1 VLRYVEQVSTLLI
14 ASILTKS
21 RGPWATVRATKSNQ
35 LGAGH
40 WRRMTSRSARLQCI
54 TQDQLVAGLQS
65 YVAAASACV
74 RRDPVSTQGDL
85 EQLKNLGA
93 VLAALEKMAA
103 RQREIAAEVIRSL
116 LVDHLVVAIRDQE
129 RVAKGKRRQAVA
141 TAKRKVRASQAGG
154 ATSAPESLPA
164 KLSQDWYA
172 HEYFF
177 ADPDPL
183 VAGLRLGY
191 WNYTLLTA
199 NIGDNLPLARARTLS
214 AEARRLR
221 TTNPSLKRSK
231 FRANAVAEVLVH
243 DLLDSPGYVASLLSR
258 SAMHLEAAMATAG
271 QTAVRRLRLRHPD
284 RGGAADL
291 VADAC
296 YFGAHRT
303 AEGSVN
309 PAGFQPSAE
318 PTTGAA
324 IEFLA
329 DCFGGGDAAI
339 LALASILNPQQ
350 RLWMAAALGGH

>member
-1 VLRYVEQVSTLLI
+1 
-14 ASILTKS
+14 
-21 RGPWATVRATKSNQ
+21 
-35 LGAGH
+35 
-40 WRRMTSRSARLQCI
+40 MT
-54 TQDQLVAGLQS
+54 GLQS
-65 YVAAASACV
+65 YVAAASAWMH
-74 RRDPVSTQGDL
+74 RDLVSTQGDL
-85 EQLKNLGA
+85 EQQKNLEA
-93 VLAALEKMAA
+93 VLAALEKMAT

-129 RVAKGKRRQAVA
+129 RAAKVKPKPRQAVA

-154 ATSAPESLPA
+154 ATSAPQSLPA
-164 KLSQDWYA
+164 KLSQDWYV

-191 WNYTLLTA
+191 WNYTLLTL
-199 NIGDNLPLARARTLS
+199 NEGQILPIDRAQVLS
-214 AEARRLR
+214 AAARRLR
-221 TTNPSLKRSK
+221 TTNPTLKRSK

-243 DLLDSPGYVASLLSR
+243 DLLDSPGHVNPLLSR
-258 SAMHLEAAMATAG
+258 TAVHLEAAMAAAG

-284 RGGAADL
+284 RGGGTDM
-291 VADAC
+291 VADAR

-309 PAGFQPSAE
+309 PAVFQPSAE

-329 DCFGGGDAAI
+329 ACFGGGDAAI
-339 LALASILNPQQ
+339 LALASILNSQQ